1 MNHPARSAWRPSAV
15 RSARP
20 PCPQRAACTSS
31 FVRQEAS
38 LFCGNPQSPQP
49 FSKQCVVAVEIN
61 ARSPLPM
68 PWPYHV
74 GNDTDLFGWAFAI
87 MPQLPGTMGSSYL
100 GDSRQQDQ
108 TRAGRCPWRVLTQLH
123 QATFG
128 APGPYDAER
137 EAFVA
142 TDDFRGWTL
151 DGIESLR
158 ARCRAIDA
166 LRRKPSATS
175 TS

>member
-1 MNHPARSAWRPSAV
+1 MSPKGGVHIELRATRGEFVLRQSAEPATVLQAMCRRCRDWTRDRHFPCRGRTTSA
-15 RSARP
+15 
-20 PCPQRAACTSS
+20 T
-31 FVRQEAS
+31 
-38 LFCGNPQSPQP
+38 
-49 FSKQCVVAVEIN
+49 
-61 ARSPLPM
+61 
-68 PWPYHV
+68 
-74 GNDTDLFGWAFAI
+74 T
-87 MPQLPGTMGSSYL
+87 
-100 GDSRQQDQ
+100 Q
-108 TRAGRCPWRVLTQLH
+108 TCSAGRLRSCPSCQARWDRVIWETVDNKTKLELAAAHGGALTQLH

>member
-1 MNHPARSAWRPSAV
+1 
-15 RSARP
+15 
-20 PCPQRAACTSS
+20 
-31 FVRQEAS
+31 
-38 LFCGNPQSPQP
+38 
-49 FSKQCVVAVEIN
+49 
-61 ARSPLPM
+61 M

-87 MPQLPGTMGSSYL
+87 MPQLPGTMGSSIWETVDNKTKL
-100 GDSRQQDQ
+100 ELAAAHGG
-108 TRAGRCPWRVLTQLH
+108 ALTQLH